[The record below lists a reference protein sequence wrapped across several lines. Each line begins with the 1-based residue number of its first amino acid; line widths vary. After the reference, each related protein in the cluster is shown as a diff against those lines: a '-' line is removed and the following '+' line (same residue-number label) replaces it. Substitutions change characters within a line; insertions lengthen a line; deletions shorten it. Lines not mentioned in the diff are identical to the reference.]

1 MRGPAGNIR
10 RDVVRAKTRR
20 LRTCAS
26 SRWWRLLLLGYIL
39 IFVPLGYAI
48 STFLFML
55 AATTYL
61 DRGHW
66 VRNLVYAVVFSAVVY
81 SIFVFVFGVQLPA
94 GVLGVGRWPTCSRRL
109 AEGFGEAFTVANL
122 LFAFCGVLIGTLVGV
137 LPGIGP
143 VTAIALLIPLSFGLD
158 PVSGLILLS
167 GIYYG
172 SMYGGSTTSILI
184 RAPGEVASVVTTLDG
199 YEMAKNG
206 RAGPALSTAAIGSFV
221 AGHVLH
227 SGPDAPGPGARERR
241 HRLRLGG
248 VLPAD
253 VPRAHDGLQP
263 DHGLGAKGLISTL
276 FGLSIAMVG
285 IDPQTSVQRFT
296 FGVPYLS
303 DGIDFALMAIALLA
317 LPEAFANMAARCRN
331 HEETQH
337 IQGSIWMTR
346 EDWRRSV
353 GPYWRGSIL
362 GFLIGV
368 LPGIGPSLAS
378 FLSYGIEKRISKHPE
393 EFGKGAIEGVAG
405 PETANNA
412 GVGGAMVPLFTL
424 GIPGSATT
432 ALLLFVFMMY
442 GLQPG
447 PQLFDTNP
455 ELIWAI
461 IASMYIGNVMLLV
474 LNLPLVGLFAQL
486 LKTPPAMLYTGV
498 IAFSVLGAYALNF
511 NVFDMVML
519 FGFGI
524 VGYVMQRYDFP
535 MAPAVLALV
544 LGILAEQH
552 LRRALSVS
560 NGDFM
565 TFIERP
571 ISLALVALILAVAIL
586 PPVIRA
592 VRARRAPRE
601 DETATGP

>member
-1 MRGPAGNIR
+1 MA
-10 RDVVRAKTRR
+10 D
-20 LRTCAS
+20 
-26 SRWWRLLLLGYIL
+26 
-39 IFVPLGYAI
+39 IFA
-48 STFLFML
+48 
-55 AATTYL
+55 
-61 DRGHW
+61 
-66 VRNLVYAVVFSAVVY
+66 
-81 SIFVFVFGVQLPA
+81 
-94 GVLGVGRWPTCSRRL
+94 RL
-109 AEGFGEAFTVANL
+109 AEGFGEAFTATNL
-122 LFAFCGVLIGTLVGV
+122 IFAFCGVLIGTLVGV

-184 RAPGEVASVVTTLDG
+184 RTPGEVASVVTTLDG
-199 YEMAKNG
+199 YEMAKQG

-221 AGHVLH
+221 AGTFSTL
-227 SGPDAPGPGARERR
+227 GLMLLAPALASVAIAFGSAEYFLLMLLALAMVSNLTTGSQLKA
-241 HRLRLGG
+241 
-248 VLPAD
+248 
-253 VPRAHDGLQP
+253 
-263 DHGLGAKGLISTL
+263 LIATL
-276 FGLSIAMVG
+276 FGLSVAMVG

-317 LPEAFANMAARCRN
+317 LPEAFTNMAARGTSHLDAQR
-331 HEETQH
+331 

-346 EDWRRSV
+346 EDWRRSA

-378 FLSYGIEKRISKHPE
+378 FLSYGLEKRLSKHPE
-393 EFGKGAIEGVAG
+393 QFGRGAIEGVAG

-486 LKTPPAMLYTGV
+486 LKTPPAMLYSGV

-511 NVFDMVML
+511 NVFDMLML
-519 FGFGI
+519 LGFGL
-524 VGYVMQRYDFP
+524 VGYLMQRYDFP

-560 NGDFM
+560 NGDLM
-565 TFIERP
+565 TFVERP
-571 ISLALVALILAVAIL
+571 ISLALLVFILLVLVL
-586 PPVIRA
+586 PPAIRLLR
-592 VRARRAPRE
+592 VRQAGRHRVGTRA
-601 DETATGP
+601 GGQQ

>member
-1 MRGPAGNIR
+1 MA
-10 RDVVRAKTRR
+10 D
-20 LRTCAS
+20 
-26 SRWWRLLLLGYIL
+26 IL
-39 IFVPLGYAI
+39 
-48 STFLFML
+48 S
-55 AATTYL
+55 
-61 DRGHW
+61 
-66 VRNLVYAVVFSAVVY
+66 
-81 SIFVFVFGVQLPA
+81 
-94 GVLGVGRWPTCSRRL
+94 RL

-158 PVSGLILLS
+158 PVSGLIFLS

-184 RAPGEVASVVTTLDG
+184 RAPGEVASVVTTIDG
-199 YEMAKNG
+199 YEMARQG

-221 AGHVLH
+221 AGTFSTL
-227 SGPDAPGPGARERR
+227 GLMLLAPALASVAIAFGSAEYFLLMFLALVMVSNLTTGS
-241 HRLRLGG
+241 RLK
-248 VLPAD
+248 A
-253 VPRAHDGLQP
+253 
-263 DHGLGAKGLISTL
+263 LIATL

-317 LPEAFANMAARCRN
+317 LPEAFTNMAARSTN
-331 HEETQH
+331 HAESQR

-346 EDWRRSV
+346 EDWRRSA

-378 FLSYGIEKRISKHPE
+378 FLSYGLEKRLSKHPE
-393 EFGKGAIEGVAG
+393 QFGKGAIEGVAG

-455 ELIWAI
+455 QLIWAI

-474 LNLPLVGLFAQL
+474 LNLPLVGLFAQI
-486 LKTPPAMLYTGV
+486 LKTPPAMLYSGV

-511 NVFDMVML
+511 NVFDMLML
-519 FGFGI
+519 LGFGL

-565 TFIERP
+565 TFVERP
-571 ISLALVALILAVAIL
+571 LSLVLLIFIVLVIVLPTAISML
-586 PPVIRA
+586 
-592 VRARRAPRE
+592 RARQANRDDAAQGE
-601 DETATGP
+601 Q

>member
-1 MRGPAGNIR
+1 MA
-10 RDVVRAKTRR
+10 D
-20 LRTCAS
+20 
-26 SRWWRLLLLGYIL
+26 
-39 IFVPLGYAI
+39 IFA
-48 STFLFML
+48 
-55 AATTYL
+55 
-61 DRGHW
+61 
-66 VRNLVYAVVFSAVVY
+66 
-81 SIFVFVFGVQLPA
+81 
-94 GVLGVGRWPTCSRRL
+94 RL
-109 AEGFGEAFTVANL
+109 AEGFGEAFTATNL
-122 LFAFCGVLIGTLVGV
+122 IFAFCGVLIGTLVGV

-184 RAPGEVASVVTTLDG
+184 RTPGEVASVVTTLDG
-199 YEMAKNG
+199 YEMAKQG

-221 AGHVLH
+221 AGTFSTL
-227 SGPDAPGPGARERR
+227 GLMLLAPALASVAIAFGSAEYFLLMLLALAMVSNLTTGSQLKA
-241 HRLRLGG
+241 
-248 VLPAD
+248 
-253 VPRAHDGLQP
+253 
-263 DHGLGAKGLISTL
+263 LIATL
-276 FGLSIAMVG
+276 FGLSVAMVG

-317 LPEAFANMAARCRN
+317 LPEAFTNMAARGTSHLDAQR
-331 HEETQH
+331 

-346 EDWRRSV
+346 EDWRRSA

-378 FLSYGIEKRISKHPE
+378 FLSYGLEKRLSKHPE
-393 EFGKGAIEGVAG
+393 QFGRGAIEGVAG

-486 LKTPPAMLYTGV
+486 LKTPPAMLYSGV

-511 NVFDMVML
+511 NVFDMRML
-519 FGFGI
+519 LGFGL
-524 VGYVMQRYDFP
+524 VGYLMQRYDFP

-560 NGDFM
+560 NGDLM
-565 TFIERP
+565 TFVERP
-571 ISLALVALILAVAIL
+571 ISLALLVFILLVLVL
-586 PPVIRA
+586 PPAIRLLR
-592 VRARRAPRE
+592 VRQAGRHRVGTRA
-601 DETATGP
+601 GGQQ

>member
-1 MRGPAGNIR
+1 MA
-10 RDVVRAKTRR
+10 D
-20 LRTCAS
+20 
-26 SRWWRLLLLGYIL
+26 IL
-39 IFVPLGYAI
+39 
-48 STFLFML
+48 S
-55 AATTYL
+55 
-61 DRGHW
+61 
-66 VRNLVYAVVFSAVVY
+66 
-81 SIFVFVFGVQLPA
+81 
-94 GVLGVGRWPTCSRRL
+94 RL

-122 LFAFCGVLIGTLVGV
+122 IFAFCGVLIGTLVGV

-158 PVSGLILLS
+158 PVSGLIFLS

-199 YEMAKNG
+199 YEMARQG
-206 RAGPALSTAAIGSFV
+206 RAGPALATAAIGSFV
-221 AGHVLH
+221 AGTFSTL
-227 SGPDAPGPGARERR
+227 GLMLLAPALASVAIAFGSAEYFLLMLLALAMVSNLTTGSQLKA
-241 HRLRLGG
+241 
-248 VLPAD
+248 
-253 VPRAHDGLQP
+253 
-263 DHGLGAKGLISTL
+263 LIATL
-276 FGLSIAMVG
+276 FGLSVAMVG

-317 LPEAFANMAARCRN
+317 LPEAFTNMAARTTSHMESQRV
-331 HEETQH
+331 
-337 IQGSIWMTR
+337 QGSIWMTR
-346 EDWRRSV
+346 EDWHRSV
-353 GPYWRGSIL
+353 GPYWRGSVL

-378 FLSYGIEKRISKHPE
+378 FLSYGMERKLSKHPE
-393 EFGKGAIEGVAG
+393 QFGRGAIEGVAG

-486 LKTPPAMLYTGV
+486 LRTPPAMLYSGV
-498 IAFSVLGAYALNF
+498 VAFSVLGAYALNF
-511 NVFDMVML
+511 NVFDMLML
-519 FGFGI
+519 FGFGL
-524 VGYVMQRYDFP
+524 VGYLMQRYGFP

-560 NGDFM
+560 DGDLM
-565 TFIERP
+565 TFVERP
-571 ISLALVALILAVAIL
+571 ISLTLLVFILLVLVL
-586 PPVIRA
+586 PPAIRLL
-592 VRARRAPRE
+592 RARQAGRHRVEAH
-601 DETATGP
+601 AGGQQ

>member
-1 MRGPAGNIR
+1 MA
-10 RDVVRAKTRR
+10 D
-20 LRTCAS
+20 
-26 SRWWRLLLLGYIL
+26 IL
-39 IFVPLGYAI
+39 
-48 STFLFML
+48 S
-55 AATTYL
+55 
-61 DRGHW
+61 
-66 VRNLVYAVVFSAVVY
+66 
-81 SIFVFVFGVQLPA
+81 
-94 GVLGVGRWPTCSRRL
+94 RL

-122 LFAFCGVLIGTLVGV
+122 IFAFCGVLIGTLVGV

-158 PVSGLILLS
+158 PISGLILLS

-184 RAPGEVASVVTTLDG
+184 RTPGEVASVVTTLDG
-199 YEMAKNG
+199 YEMAKQG
-206 RAGPALSTAAIGSFV
+206 RAGPALSTLGLMLLAPALASVAVAFGSAEYFLLMLLALVMVSNLTTGSQLKAII
-221 AGHVLH
+221 A
-227 SGPDAPGPGARERR
+227 
-241 HRLRLGG
+241 
-248 VLPAD
+248 
-253 VPRAHDGLQP
+253 
-263 DHGLGAKGLISTL
+263 TL

-285 IDPQTSVQRFT
+285 IDPQTSVQRLT
-296 FGVPYLS
+296 FGVALLS
-303 DGIDFALMAIALLA
+303 DGIDFALIAIALLA
-317 LPEAFANMAARCRN
+317 LPEAFTNMAARTTSHMDAQR
-331 HEETQH
+331 

-346 EDWRRSV
+346 EDWRRSA

-368 LPGIGPSLAS
+368 LPGIGPSLAA
-378 FLSYGIEKRISKHPE
+378 FLSYGLEKRLSKHPE
-393 EFGKGAIEGVAG
+393 QFGRGAIEAVAG

-486 LKTPPAMLYTGV
+486 LKTPPAMLYSGV

-511 NVFDMVML
+511 NVFDMLML
-519 FGFGI
+519 LGFGL
-524 VGYVMQRYDFP
+524 VGYLMQRYDFP

-560 NGDFM
+560 NGDLM
-565 TFIERP
+565 TFVERP
-571 ISLALVALILAVAIL
+571 ISLALVIFILLVLAL
-586 PPVIRA
+586 PPVIRLL
-592 VRARRAPRE
+592 RMRRISRQHFDAGSGE
-601 DETATGP
+601 GEQQ

>member
-1 MRGPAGNIR
+1 MA
-10 RDVVRAKTRR
+10 D
-20 LRTCAS
+20 
-26 SRWWRLLLLGYIL
+26 IL
-39 IFVPLGYAI
+39 
-48 STFLFML
+48 S
-55 AATTYL
+55 
-61 DRGHW
+61 
-66 VRNLVYAVVFSAVVY
+66 
-81 SIFVFVFGVQLPA
+81 
-94 GVLGVGRWPTCSRRL
+94 RL

-122 LFAFCGVLIGTLVGV
+122 IFAFCGVLIGTLVGV

-184 RAPGEVASVVTTLDG
+184 RTPGEVASVVTTLDG
-199 YEMAKNG
+199 YEMAKQG
-206 RAGPALSTAAIGSFV
+206 RAGLALSTAAIGPFV
-221 AGHVLH
+221 AGTSSTL
-227 SGPDAPGPGARERR
+227 GLMLLAPALASVAIAFGSAEYFLLMLLALVMVSNLTTGSQLKAII
-241 HRLRLGG
+241 
-248 VLPAD
+248 A
-253 VPRAHDGLQP
+253 
-263 DHGLGAKGLISTL
+263 TL
-276 FGLSIAMVG
+276 FGLSVAMVG

-303 DGIDFALMAIALLA
+303 DGL
-317 LPEAFANMAARCRN
+317 
-331 HEETQH
+331 
-337 IQGSIWMTR
+337 
-346 EDWRRSV
+346 
-353 GPYWRGSIL
+353 
-362 GFLIGV
+362 
-368 LPGIGPSLAS
+368 
-378 FLSYGIEKRISKHPE
+378 EKRLSKHPE
-393 EFGKGAIEGVAG
+393 QFGRGAIEGVAG

-474 LNLPLVGLFAQL
+474 LNLPRVGLFAQL
-486 LKTPPAMLYTGV
+486 LKTPPAMLYSGV
-498 IAFSVLGAYALNF
+498 IAFSVLAAYALNF
-511 NVFDMVML
+511 NVFDMLML
-519 FGFGI
+519 LGFGL
-524 VGYVMQRYDFP
+524 VGYLLQRYDFP

-560 NGDFM
+560 NGDLM
-565 TFIERP
+565 TFVERP
-571 ISLALVALILAVAIL
+571 ISLALLVFIVLVLVL
-586 PPVIRA
+586 PPAIRFL
-592 VRARRAPRE
+592 RARQAARHRGVVH
-601 DETATGP
+601 DGPGGQR

>member
-1 MRGPAGNIR
+1 M
-10 RDVVRAKTRR
+10 TE
-20 LRTCAS
+20 
-26 SRWWRLLLLGYIL
+26 
-39 IFVPLGYAI
+39 
-48 STFLFML
+48 
-55 AATTYL
+55 
-61 DRGHW
+61 
-66 VRNLVYAVVFSAVVY
+66 VFS
-81 SIFVFVFGVQLPA
+81 
-94 GVLGVGRWPTCSRRL
+94 RL
-109 AEGFGEAFTVANL
+109 AEGFGEALTVANL
-122 LFAFCGVLIGTLVGV
+122 IFAFCGVFIGTLVGV

-143 VTAIALLIPLSFGLD
+143 VTAIALLIPLSFGLE
-158 PVSGLILLS
+158 PISGLILLS

-199 YEMAKNG
+199 YEMARQG

-221 AGHVLH
+221 AGTFSTL
-227 SGPDAPGPGARERR
+227 GLMLLAPALASVAIAFGSAEYFLLMLLALTMVSNLTTGSA
-241 HRLRLGG
+241 LK
-248 VLPAD
+248 A
-253 VPRAHDGLQP
+253 
-263 DHGLGAKGLISTL
+263 LISTL

-296 FGVPYLS
+296 FGIPYLS
-303 DGIDFALMAIALLA
+303 DGIDFALIAIALLA
-317 LPEAFANMAARCRN
+317 LPEAFANMAARPG
-331 HEETQH
+331 HHDETQR

-346 EDWRRSV
+346 EDWRRSL
-353 GPYWRGSIL
+353 GPYGRGSVL

-378 FLSYGIEKRISKHPE
+378 FLSYGMEKRLSKHPE
-393 EFGKGAIEGVAG
+393 EFGRGAIEGVAG

-455 ELIWAI
+455 QLIWAI

-474 LNLPLVGLFAQL
+474 LNLPLVGVFAQL
-486 LKTPPAMLYTGV
+486 LKTPPAMLYSGV

-511 NVFDMVML
+511 NTFDMLML
-519 FGFGI
+519 FGFGL
-524 VGYVMQRYDFP
+524 VGYVMQRYGFP

-552 LRRALSVS
+552 LRRAMSVADG
-560 NGDFM
+560 NFL

-571 ISLALVALILAVAIL
+571 ISLALVVFIFLVAVL
-586 PPVIRA
+586 PHI
-592 VRARRAPRE
+592 VRMVRSRRIDR
-601 DETATGP
+601 DATTGS

>member
-1 MRGPAGNIR
+1 MA
-10 RDVVRAKTRR
+10 D
-20 LRTCAS
+20 
-26 SRWWRLLLLGYIL
+26 IL
-39 IFVPLGYAI
+39 
-48 STFLFML
+48 S
-55 AATTYL
+55 
-61 DRGHW
+61 
-66 VRNLVYAVVFSAVVY
+66 
-81 SIFVFVFGVQLPA
+81 
-94 GVLGVGRWPTCSRRL
+94 RL

-122 LFAFCGVLIGTLVGV
+122 IFAFCGVLIGTLVGV

-158 PVSGLILLS
+158 PVSGLIFLS

-184 RAPGEVASVVTTLDG
+184 RTPGEVASVVTTLDG
-199 YEMAKNG
+199 YEMAKQG

-221 AGHVLH
+221 AGTFSTL
-227 SGPDAPGPGARERR
+227 GLMLLAPALASVAIAFGSAEYFLLMLLALAMVSNLTTGSQLKA
-241 HRLRLGG
+241 
-248 VLPAD
+248 
-253 VPRAHDGLQP
+253 
-263 DHGLGAKGLISTL
+263 LIATL
-276 FGLSIAMVG
+276 FGLSVAMVG

-317 LPEAFANMAARCRN
+317 LPEAFTNMAARGTSHLDAQR
-331 HEETQH
+331 

-346 EDWRRSV
+346 EDWRRSA

-378 FLSYGIEKRISKHPE
+378 FLSYGLEKRLSKHPE
-393 EFGKGAIEGVAG
+393 QFGRGAIEGVAG

-486 LKTPPAMLYTGV
+486 LKTPPAMLYSGV

-511 NVFDMVML
+511 NVFDMLML
-519 FGFGI
+519 LGFGL
-524 VGYVMQRYDFP
+524 VGYLMQRYDFP

-560 NGDFM
+560 NGDLM
-565 TFIERP
+565 TFVERP
-571 ISLALVALILAVAIL
+571 ISLALLVFILLVLVL
-586 PPVIRA
+586 PPAIRLLR
-592 VRARRAPRE
+592 VRQAGRHRVGTRA
-601 DETATGP
+601 GGQQ

>member
-1 MRGPAGNIR
+1 MA
-10 RDVVRAKTRR
+10 D
-20 LRTCAS
+20 
-26 SRWWRLLLLGYIL
+26 IL
-39 IFVPLGYAI
+39 
-48 STFLFML
+48 S
-55 AATTYL
+55 
-61 DRGHW
+61 
-66 VRNLVYAVVFSAVVY
+66 
-81 SIFVFVFGVQLPA
+81 
-94 GVLGVGRWPTCSRRL
+94 RL

-122 LFAFCGVLIGTLVGV
+122 IFAFCGVLIGTLVGV

-184 RAPGEVASVVTTLDG
+184 RTPGEVASVVTTLDG
-199 YEMAKNG
+199 YEMAKQG

-221 AGHVLH
+221 AGTFSTL
-227 SGPDAPGPGARERR
+227 GLMLLAPALASVAIAFGSAEYFLLMLLALVMVSNLTTGSQLKA
-241 HRLRLGG
+241 
-248 VLPAD
+248 
-253 VPRAHDGLQP
+253 
-263 DHGLGAKGLISTL
+263 LIATL

-303 DGIDFALMAIALLA
+303 DGIDFALIAIALLA
-317 LPEAFANMAARCRN
+317 LPEAFINMAARGTSHLDAQR
-331 HEETQH
+331 

-346 EDWRRSV
+346 EDWRRSA

-378 FLSYGIEKRISKHPE
+378 FLSYGLEKRLSKHPE
-393 EFGKGAIEGVAG
+393 QFGRGAIEGVAG

-486 LKTPPAMLYTGV
+486 LKTPPAMLYSGV

-511 NVFDMVML
+511 NVFDMLML
-519 FGFGI
+519 LGFGL
-524 VGYVMQRYDFP
+524 VGYLMQRYDFP

-560 NGDFM
+560 NGDLM
-565 TFIERP
+565 TFVERP
-571 ISLALVALILAVAIL
+571 ISLALLVFIVLVLVL
-586 PPVIRA
+586 PPAIRFL
-592 VRARRAPRE
+592 RARQASRPRGVQ
-601 DETATGP
+601 DEPGGQR

>member
-1 MRGPAGNIR
+1 M
-10 RDVVRAKTRR
+10 TE
-20 LRTCAS
+20 
-26 SRWWRLLLLGYIL
+26 
-39 IFVPLGYAI
+39 
-48 STFLFML
+48 
-55 AATTYL
+55 
-61 DRGHW
+61 
-66 VRNLVYAVVFSAVVY
+66 VFS
-81 SIFVFVFGVQLPA
+81 
-94 GVLGVGRWPTCSRRL
+94 RL
-109 AEGFGEAFTVANL
+109 AEGFGEAFTAANL
-122 LFAFCGVLIGTLVGV
+122 IFAFCGVLIGTLVGV

-143 VTAIALLIPLSFGLD
+143 VTAIALLIPLSFGLE
-158 PVSGLILLS
+158 PISGLILLS

-199 YEMAKNG
+199 YEMAKQG

-221 AGHVLH
+221 AGTFSTL
-227 SGPDAPGPGARERR
+227 GLMLLAPALASVAIAFGSAEYFLLMLLALTMVSNLTTGSA
-241 HRLRLGG
+241 LK
-248 VLPAD
+248 A
-253 VPRAHDGLQP
+253 
-263 DHGLGAKGLISTL
+263 LISTL

-296 FGVPYLS
+296 FGIPYLS
-303 DGIDFALMAIALLA
+303 DGIDFALIAIALLA
-317 LPEAFANMAARCRN
+317 LPEAFANMAARPG
-331 HEETQH
+331 HHDETQR

-346 EDWRRSV
+346 EDWRRSL
-353 GPYWRGSIL
+353 GPYGRGSVL

-378 FLSYGIEKRISKHPE
+378 FLSYGMEKRLSKHPE

-455 ELIWAI
+455 QLLWAI

-474 LNLPLVGLFAQL
+474 LNLPLVGVFAQI
-486 LKTPPAMLYTGV
+486 LKTPPAMLYSGV

-511 NVFDMVML
+511 NTFDMLML
-519 FGFGI
+519 FGFGL
-524 VGYVMQRYDFP
+524 VGYVMQRFGFP

-552 LRRALSVS
+552 LRRAMSVS
-560 NGDFM
+560 DGNFL
-565 TFIERP
+565 TFVERP
-571 ISLALVALILAVAIL
+571 ISLALVVFIFLVAVL
-586 PPVIRA
+586 PHI
-592 VRARRAPRE
+592 VRMVRSRRA
-601 DETATGP
+601 DHDATTGS

>member
-1 MRGPAGNIR
+1 MA
-10 RDVVRAKTRR
+10 D
-20 LRTCAS
+20 
-26 SRWWRLLLLGYIL
+26 IL
-39 IFVPLGYAI
+39 
-48 STFLFML
+48 S
-55 AATTYL
+55 
-61 DRGHW
+61 
-66 VRNLVYAVVFSAVVY
+66 
-81 SIFVFVFGVQLPA
+81 
-94 GVLGVGRWPTCSRRL
+94 RL

-122 LFAFCGVLIGTLVGV
+122 IFAFCGVLIGTLVGV

-184 RAPGEVASVVTTLDG
+184 RTPGEVASVVTTLDG
-199 YEMAKNG
+199 YEMAKQG

-221 AGHVLH
+221 AGTFSTL
-227 SGPDAPGPGARERR
+227 GLMLLAPALASVAIAFGSAEYFLLMLLALVMVSNLTTGSQLKA
-241 HRLRLGG
+241 
-248 VLPAD
+248 
-253 VPRAHDGLQP
+253 
-263 DHGLGAKGLISTL
+263 LIATL

-317 LPEAFANMAARCRN
+317 LPEAFTNLAARGTSHLDAQR
-331 HEETQH
+331 

-346 EDWRRSV
+346 EDWRRSA

-378 FLSYGIEKRISKHPE
+378 FLSYGLEKRLSKHPE
-393 EFGKGAIEGVAG
+393 QFGRGAIEGVAG

-486 LKTPPAMLYTGV
+486 LKTPPAMLYSGV

-511 NVFDMVML
+511 NVFDMLML
-519 FGFGI
+519 LGFGL
-524 VGYVMQRYDFP
+524 VGYLMQRYDYP

-560 NGDFM
+560 NGDYL
-565 TFIERP
+565 TFVERP
-571 ISLALVALILAVAIL
+571 ISLALLVFIVLVLVL
-586 PPVIRA
+586 PPAIRFL
-592 VRARRAPRE
+592 RARQASRHRGAVQGDPGGQR
-601 DETATGP
+601 

>member
-1 MRGPAGNIR
+1 MAE
-10 RDVVRAKTRR
+10 
-20 LRTCAS
+20 
-26 SRWWRLLLLGYIL
+26 
-39 IFVPLGYAI
+39 
-48 STFLFML
+48 
-55 AATTYL
+55 
-61 DRGHW
+61 
-66 VRNLVYAVVFSAVVY
+66 
-81 SIFVFVFGVQLPA
+81 
-94 GVLGVGRWPTCSRRL
+94 VLSRL
-109 AEGFGEAFTVANL
+109 AEGFGQAFTVANL
-122 LFAFCGVLIGTLVGV
+122 LFAFSGVLIGTLVGV

-158 PVSGLILLS
+158 PTSGLILLS

-221 AGHVLH
+221 AGTFSTMGLMLL
-227 SGPDAPGPGARERR
+227 APALAGIAIAFGSAEYF
-241 HRLRLGG
+241 LLMLLALTMVSNLTTGSA
-248 VLPAD
+248 L
-253 VPRAHDGLQP
+253 
-263 DHGLGAKGLISTL
+263 KGLISTL

-303 DGIDFALMAIALLA
+303 DGIDFALLAIALLA
-317 LPEAFANMAARCRN
+317 LPEAFTNMAARGEH
-331 HEETQH
+331 HEETQR

-378 FLSYGIEKRISKHPE
+378 FLSYGMEKRLSKHPE

-432 ALLLFVFMMY
+432 ALLLFVFIMY

-447 PQLFDTNP
+447 PQLFDTNSD
-455 ELIWAI
+455 LVWAI

-511 NVFDMVML
+511 NTFDMLML
-519 FGFGI
+519 FGFGL
-524 VGYVMQRYDFP
+524 VGYVMQRFGFP

-544 LGILAEQH
+544 LGVLAEQH

-560 NGDFM
+560 DGDFL

-586 PPVIRA
+586 PQVVRA
-592 VRARRAPRE
+592 VRARRAPR
-601 DETATGP
+601 DDDTAIGP

>member
-1 MRGPAGNIR
+1 MA
-10 RDVVRAKTRR
+10 DV
-20 LRTCAS
+20 LS
-26 SRWWRLLLLGYIL
+26 
-39 IFVPLGYAI
+39 
-48 STFLFML
+48 
-55 AATTYL
+55 
-61 DRGHW
+61 
-66 VRNLVYAVVFSAVVY
+66 
-81 SIFVFVFGVQLPA
+81 
-94 GVLGVGRWPTCSRRL
+94 RL
-109 AEGFGEAFTVANL
+109 AEGFGEALTVANL
-122 LFAFCGVLIGTLVGV
+122 IFAFCGVLIGTLVGV

-158 PVSGLILLS
+158 PISGLILLS

-199 YEMAKNG
+199 YEMARQG

-221 AGHVLH
+221 AGTFSTL
-227 SGPDAPGPGARERR
+227 GLMLLAPALASVAIAFGSAEYFLLMLLALTMVSNLTTGSA
-241 HRLRLGG
+241 LK
-248 VLPAD
+248 A
-253 VPRAHDGLQP
+253 
-263 DHGLGAKGLISTL
+263 LISTL

-296 FGVPYLS
+296 FGIPYLS
-303 DGIDFALMAIALLA
+303 DGLDFALIAIALLA
-317 LPEAFANMAARCRN
+317 LPEAFANMAARADH
-331 HEETQH
+331 HEETQR

-378 FLSYGIEKRISKHPE
+378 FLSYGMERRLSRHPE

-455 ELIWAI
+455 QLIWAI
-461 IASMYIGNVMLLV
+461 IASMYIGNFMLLV
-474 LNLPLVGLFAQL
+474 LNLPLVGVFAQL
-486 LKTPPAMLYTGV
+486 LKTPPAMLYSGV

-511 NVFDMVML
+511 NTFDMLML
-519 FGFGI
+519 FGFGL
-524 VGYVMQRYDFP
+524 VGYVMQRFGFP

-560 NGDFM
+560 DGDFL
-565 TFIERP
+565 TFVERP
-571 ISLALVALILAVAIL
+571 ISLALVVFILLVAVL
-586 PPVIRA
+586 PQVVRM
-592 VRARRAPRE
+592 VRARQSAH
-601 DETATGP
+601 DSASGS

>member
-1 MRGPAGNIR
+1 MA
-10 RDVVRAKTRR
+10 D
-20 LRTCAS
+20 
-26 SRWWRLLLLGYIL
+26 
-39 IFVPLGYAI
+39 IFV
-48 STFLFML
+48 
-55 AATTYL
+55 
-61 DRGHW
+61 
-66 VRNLVYAVVFSAVVY
+66 
-81 SIFVFVFGVQLPA
+81 
-94 GVLGVGRWPTCSRRL
+94 RL
-109 AEGFGEAFTVANL
+109 AEGFGEALTVANL
-122 LFAFCGVLIGTLVGV
+122 IFAFCGVLIGTLVGV

-143 VTAIALLIPLSFGLD
+143 FTAIALLIPLSFGLD
-158 PVSGLILLS
+158 PVSGLILLP

-184 RAPGEVASVVTTLDG
+184 RTPGEVASVVTTLDG
-199 YEMAKNG
+199 YEMAMQG

-221 AGHVLH
+221 AGTFSTLGLMLLALVMVSNLTTGSHLKVLI
-227 SGPDAPGPGARERR
+227 A
-241 HRLRLGG
+241 
-248 VLPAD
+248 
-253 VPRAHDGLQP
+253 
-263 DHGLGAKGLISTL
+263 TL
-276 FGLSIAMVG
+276 FGLSVAMVG
-285 IDPQTSVQRFT
+285 IDPQTSVQRFA

-317 LPEAFANMAARCRN
+317 LPEAFTNMAARGTSHLDAQR
-331 HEETQH
+331 

-346 EDWRRSV
+346 EDWRRSA

-378 FLSYGIEKRISKHPE
+378 FLSYGLEKRLSKQPE
-393 EFGKGAIEGVAG
+393 QFGRGAIEGVAG

-486 LKTPPAMLYTGV
+486 LKTPPAMLYSGV

-511 NVFDMVML
+511 SVFDMLML
-519 FGFGI
+519 FGFGL
-524 VGYVMQRYDFP
+524 VGYLMQRYDFP

-560 NGDFM
+560 NGDLM
-565 TFIERP
+565 TFVERP
-571 ISLALVALILAVAIL
+571 ISLALLIFIVLVLVL
-586 PPVIRA
+586 PPAIRFL
-592 VRARRAPRE
+592 RARHRGAVQ
-601 DETATGP
+601 DEPGGQR

>member
-1 MRGPAGNIR
+1 
-10 RDVVRAKTRR
+10 
-20 LRTCAS
+20 
-26 SRWWRLLLLGYIL
+26 
-39 IFVPLGYAI
+39 
-48 STFLFML
+48 
-55 AATTYL
+55 
-61 DRGHW
+61 
-66 VRNLVYAVVFSAVVY
+66 
-81 SIFVFVFGVQLPA
+81 
-94 GVLGVGRWPTCSRRL
+94 
-109 AEGFGEAFTVANL
+109 
-122 LFAFCGVLIGTLVGV
+122 
-137 LPGIGP
+137 
-143 VTAIALLIPLSFGLD
+143 
-158 PVSGLILLS
+158 VSGLILLS

-184 RAPGEVASVVTTLDG
+184 RTPGEVASVVTTLDG
-199 YEMAKNG
+199 YEMAKQG

-221 AGHVLH
+221 AGTFSTL
-227 SGPDAPGPGARERR
+227 GLMLLAPALASVAIAFGSAEYFLLMLLALVMVSNLTTGSQLKA
-241 HRLRLGG
+241 
-248 VLPAD
+248 
-253 VPRAHDGLQP
+253 
-263 DHGLGAKGLISTL
+263 LIATL

-317 LPEAFANMAARCRN
+317 LPEAFTNMAARGTSHLDAQR
-331 HEETQH
+331 

-346 EDWRRSV
+346 EDWRRSA

-378 FLSYGIEKRISKHPE
+378 FLSYGLEKRLSKHPE
-393 EFGKGAIEGVAG
+393 QFGRGAIEGVAG

-486 LKTPPAMLYTGV
+486 LKTPPAMLYSGV

-511 NVFDMVML
+511 NVFDMLML
-519 FGFGI
+519 LGFGL
-524 VGYVMQRYDFP
+524 VGYLMQRYDYP

-560 NGDFM
+560 NGDYL
-565 TFIERP
+565 TFVERP
-571 ISLALVALILAVAIL
+571 ISLALLVFIVLVLVL
-586 PPVIRA
+586 PPAIRFL
-592 VRARRAPRE
+592 RARQASRHRGAVQGDPGGQR
-601 DETATGP
+601 